1 MCIHGQKA
9 ISRKSEPNLSEGRRG
24 GEHKKFCSFTHMC
37 CRPAVVPPPSEEFEC
52 HPPVDLMEDIGAP
65 QRVEHSFGSSP
76 HWHQRE
82 ARRRWRMRR
91 Q

>member
-37 CRPAVVPPPSEEFEC
+37 CRP
-52 HPPVDLMEDIGAP
+52 
-65 QRVEHSFGSSP
+65 SFLLLRRNSS
-76 HWHQRE
+76 
-82 ARRRWRMRR
+82 ATRRWI
-91 Q
+91 